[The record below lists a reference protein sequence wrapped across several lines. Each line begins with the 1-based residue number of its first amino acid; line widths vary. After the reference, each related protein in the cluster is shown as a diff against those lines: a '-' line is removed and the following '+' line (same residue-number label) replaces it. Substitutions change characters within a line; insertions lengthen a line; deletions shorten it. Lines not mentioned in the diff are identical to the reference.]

1 MSYIWGNKKQY
12 IMKLRF
18 IFSFLV
24 ALLLVGNVS
33 SSSSMLAFSTG
44 GRNVVLKGEIGTDIG
59 RSAVPTTPPITA
71 EVIDKTVRIQFTDA
85 VGAVDIS
92 LDGEVQ
98 EKLETTTSGQEASIS
113 VEGYASGTYLLEFTN
128 ASGDCVYGEL
138 IVD

>member
-1 MSYIWGNKKQY
+1 
-12 IMKLRF
+12 MKLRF

>member
-1 MSYIWGNKKQY
+1 
-12 IMKLRF
+12 MKLRF

-44 GRNVVLKGEIGTDIG
+44 GRNVVLKGEIGTDTG

-98 EKLETTTSGQEASIS
+98 EILETTTSGQETSIS
-113 VEGYASGTYLLEFTN
+113 VEGYAPGTYLLEFTN

-138 IVD
+138 VVD

>member
-1 MSYIWGNKKQY
+1 
-12 IMKLRF
+12 MKLRF

-98 EKLETTTSGQEASIS
+98 EKLETTTSGQETSIS

>member
-1 MSYIWGNKKQY
+1 
-12 IMKLRF
+12 MKLRF

-24 ALLLVGNVS
+24 TLLLVGNVS

-44 GRNVVLKGEIGTDIG
+44 EKNVVLKGEIGTDAG

-138 IVD
+138 VVD